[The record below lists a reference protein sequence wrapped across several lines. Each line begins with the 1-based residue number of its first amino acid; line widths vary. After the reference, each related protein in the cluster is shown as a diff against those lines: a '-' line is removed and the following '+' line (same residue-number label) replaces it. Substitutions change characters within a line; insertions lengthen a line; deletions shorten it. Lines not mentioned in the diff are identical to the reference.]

1 MANTETNT
9 DNTDILTDDTEIDTI
24 YGKVPLVVNGRK
36 TAVLDADDVIA
47 MVPKLAGHKRL
58 VERLLHWL
66 SVDKVNAVHAHN
78 CKTPGP
84 AFVEGLLRDFDI
96 KLRIDGHDVLDNLP
110 EGPFVTVSNHPFGAL
125 DGITLIHLIASRRP
139 EYKVMVNMILG
150 RIWAMEPNFIAVDA
164 MSSNDPAK
172 KTVSVHGIKQ
182 AMDQVKSGR
191 PLGFFPAGAVS
202 KVNCAV
208 GLSTASGNRM
218 SSALSTSS
226 KCPSSPYT
234 SMAATRGSSISSA
247 LYAGN
252 CAPCVCPPR
261 FFVNAIPRCT
271 YPWAIPLRSKNNAP
285 MQAVSKNW
293 ECTSKKPLIN
303 YANANDSQDLSYY
316 LHTCR

>member
-47 MVPKLAGHKRL
+47 MVPKLAGHRRL

-78 CKTPGP
+78 CETPGP

-96 KLRIDGHDVLDNLP
+96 KLRVDGLDVLDNLP
-110 EGPFVTVSNHPFGAL
+110 EGPFITVSNHPFGAL
-125 DGITLIHLIASRRP
+125 DGITLIHLVASRRP

-150 RIWAMEPNFIAVDA
+150 RIWAMEPNFIAVDP

-172 KTVSVHGIKQ
+172 KAVSVNGIRQ
-182 AMDQVKSGR
+182 AIDQVRSGR

-202 KVNCAV
+202 KVNWRGRLVDRRWQPNVIRIIKKLEVPVIPIYFHGSNSWFFNFLGVVCWQLRTLRLPSEVFRKCHTTMHISV
-208 GLSTASGNRM
+208 GNPITVEEQRAHAGSIDELGRY
-218 SSALSTSS
+218 L
-226 KCPSSPYT
+226 KD
-234 SMAATRGSSISSA
+234 AT
-247 LYAGN
+247 YQ
-252 CAPCVCPPR
+252 
-261 FFVNAIPRCT
+261 
-271 YPWAIPLRSKNNAP
+271 LRQRK
-285 MQAVSKNW
+285 
-293 ECTSKKPLIN
+293 
-303 YANANDSQDLSYY
+303 
-316 LHTCR
+316 

>member
-47 MVPKLAGHKRL
+47 MVPKLAGHRRL

-78 CKTPGP
+78 CETPGP

-96 KLRIDGHDVLDNLP
+96 KLRVDGLDVLDNLP
-110 EGPFVTVSNHPFGAL
+110 EGPFITVSNHPFGAL
-125 DGITLIHLIASRRP
+125 DGITLIHLVASRRP

-172 KTVSVHGIKQ
+172 KAVSVNGIRQ
-182 AMDQVKSGR
+182 AIDQVRSGR

-202 KVNCAV
+202 KVNWRGRLVDRRWQPNVIRIIKKLEVPVIPIYFHGSNSWFFNFLGVVCWQLRTLRLPSEV
-208 GLSTASGNRM
+208 FRKCHTTMHISMGNPITVEEQRAHAG
-218 SSALSTSS
+218 SIDELGRYL
-226 KCPSSPYT
+226 KD
-234 SMAATRGSSISSA
+234 AT
-247 LYAGN
+247 YQ
-252 CAPCVCPPR
+252 
-261 FFVNAIPRCT
+261 
-271 YPWAIPLRSKNNAP
+271 LRQRK
-285 MQAVSKNW
+285 
-293 ECTSKKPLIN
+293 
-303 YANANDSQDLSYY
+303 
-316 LHTCR
+316 

>member
-47 MVPKLAGHKRL
+47 MVPKLAGHRRL

-78 CKTPGP
+78 CETPGP

-96 KLRIDGHDVLDNLP
+96 KLRVDGLDVLDNLP
-110 EGPFVTVSNHPFGAL
+110 EGPFITVSNHPFGAL
-125 DGITLIHLIASRRP
+125 DGITLIHLVASRRP

-150 RIWAMEPNFIAVDA
+150 RIWAMEPNFIAVDP

-172 KTVSVHGIKQ
+172 KAVSVNGIRQ
-182 AMDQVKSGR
+182 AIDQVKSGR

-202 KVNCAV
+202 KVNWRGRLVDRRWQPNVIRIIKKLEVPVIPIYFHGSNSWFFNFLGVVCWQLRTLRLPSEVFRKCHTTMHISV
-208 GLSTASGNRM
+208 GNPITVEEQRAHAGSIDELGRY
-218 SSALSTSS
+218 L
-226 KCPSSPYT
+226 KD
-234 SMAATRGSSISSA
+234 AT
-247 LYAGN
+247 YQ
-252 CAPCVCPPR
+252 
-261 FFVNAIPRCT
+261 
-271 YPWAIPLRSKNNAP
+271 LRQRK
-285 MQAVSKNW
+285 
-293 ECTSKKPLIN
+293 
-303 YANANDSQDLSYY
+303 
-316 LHTCR
+316 

>member
-47 MVPKLAGHKRL
+47 MVPKLAGHRRL
-58 VERLLHWL
+58 VERMLHWL

-78 CKTPGP
+78 CETPGP

-96 KLRIDGHDVLDNLP
+96 KLRVDGLDVLDNMP
-110 EGPFVTVSNHPFGAL
+110 EGPFITVSNHPFGAL
-125 DGITLIHLIASRRP
+125 DGITLIHLVASRRP

-172 KTVSVHGIKQ
+172 KAVSVNGIRQ
-182 AMDQVKSGR
+182 AIDQVRSGR

-202 KVNCAV
+202 KVNWRGRLVDRRWQPNVIRIIKKLEVPVIPIYFHGSNSWFFNFLGVVCWQLRTLRLPSEVFRKCHTTIHISV
-208 GLSTASGNRM
+208 GNPITVEEQRAH
-218 SSALSTSS
+218 A
-226 KCPSSPYT
+226 
-234 SMAATRGSSISSA
+234 GSIDE
-247 LYAGN
+247 LGRYLKDT
-252 CAPCVCPPR
+252 
-261 FFVNAIPRCT
+261 T
-271 YPWAIPLRSKNNAP
+271 YQLRQRK
-285 MQAVSKNW
+285 
-293 ECTSKKPLIN
+293 
-303 YANANDSQDLSYY
+303 
-316 LHTCR
+316 

>member
-47 MVPKLAGHKRL
+47 MVPKLAGHRRL

-78 CKTPGP
+78 CETPGP

-96 KLRIDGHDVLDNLP
+96 KLRVDGLDVLDNLP
-110 EGPFVTVSNHPFGAL
+110 EGPFITVSNHPFGAL
-125 DGITLIHLIASRRP
+125 DGITLIHLVASRRP

-172 KTVSVHGIKQ
+172 KSVSVNGIRQ
-182 AMDQVKSGR
+182 AIDQVRSGR

-202 KVNCAV
+202 KVNWRGRLVDRRWQPNVIRIIKKLEVPVIPIYFHGSNSWFFNFLGVVCWQLRTLRLPSEVFRKCHTTIHISV
-208 GLSTASGNRM
+208 GNPITVEGQRAH
-218 SSALSTSS
+218 A
-226 KCPSSPYT
+226 
-234 SMAATRGSSISSA
+234 GSIDE
-247 LYAGN
+247 LGRYLKDT
-252 CAPCVCPPR
+252 
-261 FFVNAIPRCT
+261 T
-271 YPWAIPLRSKNNAP
+271 YQLRQRK
-285 MQAVSKNW
+285 
-293 ECTSKKPLIN
+293 
-303 YANANDSQDLSYY
+303 
-316 LHTCR
+316 

>member
-47 MVPKLAGHKRL
+47 MVPKLAGHRRL

-78 CKTPGP
+78 CETPGP

-96 KLRIDGHDVLDNLP
+96 KLRVDGLDVLDNLP
-110 EGPFVTVSNHPFGAL
+110 EGPFITVSNHPFGAL
-125 DGITLIHLIASRRP
+125 DGITLIHLVASRRP

-150 RIWAMEPNFIAVDA
+150 RIWAMEPNFIAVDP

-172 KTVSVHGIKQ
+172 KAVSVNGIRQ
-182 AMDQVKSGR
+182 AIDQVRSGR

-202 KVNCAV
+202 KVNWRGRLVDRRWQPNVIRIIKNLEVPVIPIYFHGSNSWFFNFLGVVCWQLRTLRLPSEVFRKCHTTIHISV
-208 GLSTASGNRM
+208 GNPITVEEQRAH
-218 SSALSTSS
+218 A
-226 KCPSSPYT
+226 
-234 SMAATRGSSISSA
+234 GSIDE
-247 LYAGN
+247 LGRYLKDT
-252 CAPCVCPPR
+252 
-261 FFVNAIPRCT
+261 T
-271 YPWAIPLRSKNNAP
+271 YQLRQRK
-285 MQAVSKNW
+285 
-293 ECTSKKPLIN
+293 
-303 YANANDSQDLSYY
+303 
-316 LHTCR
+316 

>member
-47 MVPKLAGHKRL
+47 MVPKLAGHRRL

-66 SVDKVNAVHAHN
+66 SVDKVNAVHAPT
-78 CKTPGP
+78 CETPGP

-96 KLRIDGHDVLDNLP
+96 KLRVDGLDVLDNLP
-110 EGPFVTVSNHPFGAL
+110 EGPFITVSNHPFGAL
-125 DGITLIHLIASRRP
+125 DGITLIHLVASRRP

-172 KTVSVHGIKQ
+172 KAVSVNGIRQ
-182 AMDQVKSGR
+182 AIDQVRSGR

-202 KVNCAV
+202 KVNWRGRLVDRRWQPNVIRIIKKLEVPVIPIYFHGSNSWFFNFLGVVCWQLRTLRLPSEVFRKCHTTMHISV
-208 GLSTASGNRM
+208 GNPITVEEQRAH
-218 SSALSTSS
+218 A
-226 KCPSSPYT
+226 
-234 SMAATRGSSISSA
+234 GSIDE
-247 LYAGN
+247 LGRYLKDT
-252 CAPCVCPPR
+252 
-261 FFVNAIPRCT
+261 T
-271 YPWAIPLRSKNNAP
+271 YQLRQRK
-285 MQAVSKNW
+285 
-293 ECTSKKPLIN
+293 
-303 YANANDSQDLSYY
+303 
-316 LHTCR
+316 

>member
-47 MVPKLAGHKRL
+47 MVPKLAGHRRL

-78 CKTPGP
+78 CETPGP

-96 KLRIDGHDVLDNLP
+96 KLRVDGLDVLDNLP
-110 EGPFVTVSNHPFGAL
+110 EGPFITVSNHPFGAL
-125 DGITLIHLIASRRP
+125 DGIALIHLVASRRP

-150 RIWAMEPNFIAVDA
+150 RIWAMEPNFIAVDP

-172 KTVSVHGIKQ
+172 KAVSVNGIRQ
-182 AMDQVKSGR
+182 AIDQVRSGR

-202 KVNCAV
+202 KVNWRGRLVDRRWQPNVIRIIKKLEVPVIPIYFHGSNSWFFNFLGVVCWQLRTLRLPSEVFRKCHTTMHISV
-208 GLSTASGNRM
+208 GNPITVEEQRAH
-218 SSALSTSS
+218 A
-226 KCPSSPYT
+226 
-234 SMAATRGSSISSA
+234 GSIDE
-247 LYAGN
+247 LGRYLKDT
-252 CAPCVCPPR
+252 
-261 FFVNAIPRCT
+261 T
-271 YPWAIPLRSKNNAP
+271 YQLRQRK
-285 MQAVSKNW
+285 
-293 ECTSKKPLIN
+293 
-303 YANANDSQDLSYY
+303 
-316 LHTCR
+316 